1 MSSQNN
7 SFGTGCFSLLM
18 IVIGLI
24 QIVRSLIALKN
35 GTTVSFGRR
44 STIEISP
51 WFTLAFGCVFL
62 GFGVAGAYKAWK
74 DRNKY
79 PF

>member
-1 MSSQNN
+1 
-7 SFGTGCFSLLM
+7 LVM
-18 IVIGLI
+18 IVIGLVH
-24 QIVRSLIALKN
+24 IVPSVIALKN
-35 GTTVSFGRR
+35 GITILFGKAGV
-44 STIEISP
+44 EVSP

-62 GFGVAGAYKAWK
+62 SFGVAGAYKAWT

>member
-1 MSSQNN
+1 MSSENK
-7 SFGTGCFSLLM
+7 FGTGCLALM
-18 IVIGLI
+18 MVVVGLI
-24 QIVRSLIALKN
+24 HIVWSLVALKN
-35 GTTVSFGRR
+35 GTTVSFGKGRG
-44 STIEISP
+44 IEVNP

-62 GFGVAGAYKAWK
+62 GFGVAGAYKTWK